1 MKKMTLVALSVLVAS
16 IGITKAL
23 ADDHDFRGG
32 DEHSFRHG
40 DEYNYRGGDEHN
52 FRHDD
57 DRYRDSHYEHD
68 RDPHMNQREAQW
80 ERDVVFYRYLAKHP
94 QARKIYFS
102 EQNYRH

>member
-16 IGITKAL
+16 IGITKVL
-23 ADDHDFRGG
+23 ADDHDFR
-32 DEHSFRHG
+32 HG
-40 DEYNYRGGDEHN
+40 DEYHSRGGDDHN
-52 FRHDD
+52 FRYADD
-57 DRYRDSHYEHD
+57 DRYCDNNYEHD

-102 EQNYRH
+102 EQNYRR